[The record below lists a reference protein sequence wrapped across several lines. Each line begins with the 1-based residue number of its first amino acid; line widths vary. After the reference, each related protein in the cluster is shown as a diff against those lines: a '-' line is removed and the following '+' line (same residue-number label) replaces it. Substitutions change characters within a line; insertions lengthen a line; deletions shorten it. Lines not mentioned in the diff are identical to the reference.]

1 MTLGRDESG
10 IQNGVT
16 FATSTVGNAVGGVAR
31 TVGGIV
37 GAGGRGVGET
47 IANTTGKPGR
57 PGGEGVADGTTG
69 IESGTKR
76 VAEGVEAAG
85 RAPGR

>member
-1 MTLGRDESG
+1 MTFGKDESG

-16 FATSTVGNAVGGVAR
+16 FATSTLGNGVGGVAR

-37 GAGGRGVGET
+37 GAGGRGIGDT
-47 IANTTGKPGR
+47 IASTTGKAGR
-57 PGGEGVADGTTG
+57 PIGQALADATTG
-69 IESGTKR
+69 IEGGTKR
-76 VAEGVEAAG
+76 VAEGVEEAG

>member
-1 MTLGRDESG
+1 MPLGRDESG

-16 FATSTVGNAVGGVAR
+16 FATSTLGNGVGGVAR

-37 GAGGRGVGET
+37 GAGGRGLGDT
-47 IANTTGKPGR
+47 IAATTGKAGR
-57 PGGEGVADGTTG
+57 PVGQALADATTG
-69 IESGTKR
+69 LESGTKQ
-76 VAEGVEAAG
+76 VAAGVEAAG